1 MSRLTHQEQFALWIL
16 LALIVAGG
24 FGRWHLR
31 QQPPANIPPA
41 AIHPSPAA
49 PTS

>member
-31 QQPPANIPPA
+31 RQPPAHTPPA
-41 AIHPSPAA
+41 AIVLPTAA
-49 PTS
+49 PNP